1 VNRDTYDA
9 IALDY
14 HARANRIWPEL
25 PAAVA
30 RFAQAVP
37 AGDWV
42 ADVGC
47 GPGRDTALLRSAGL
61 RAVGLDLSLGMLR
74 AGGLAG
80 MAQADMRALPVGSG
94 ALAGVWSCAALLH
107 IPLAAAPGVLAE
119 FARVVRPGGVLHLQV
134 AEGDGEEWQYGG
146 SQGRPR
152 FFAHHREPELTSQ
165 LGAVGFAVYRV
176 ERAATHRN
184 WLIIDAGRTP

>member
-1 VNRDTYDA
+1 VSPGPVPAGAADPVAVNRDTYDA

-25 PAAVA
+25 PAAV
-30 RFAQAVP
+30 V
-37 AGDWV
+37 
-42 ADVGC
+42 
-47 GPGRDTALLRSAGL
+47 
-61 RAVGLDLSLGMLR
+61 
-74 AGGLAG
+74 
-80 MAQADMRALPVGSG
+80 
-94 ALAGVWSCAALLH
+94 
-107 IPLAAAPGVLAE
+107 
-119 FARVVRPGGVLHLQV
+119 
-134 AEGDGEEWQYGG
+134 GG

-176 ERAATHRN
+176 ERAATQRN